1 MAAQDCKGYWYAAT
15 VLAVSDDSVPQ
26 YLVKFRGFP
35 AAQNESVPKNRIR
48 QNLTKAQIVQLNAA
62 IAWGNSTAG
71 LDAARGTWAVDKITA
86 KKGRLSDGIKYLCT
100 WQGWPASHT
109 TWEPKRNLPSWLV
122 ADFERS
128 QKQAV
133 GADGKAAAPTGAPF
147 VHAATEGT
155 DATARRKHAP
165 VTVWKDEIV
174 REAGIILPKQK
185 AAGQKQIIRMI
196 CSAWAFVDLHHLISE
211 LAAKLELPVAT
222 ADLVTPIASER
233 GAAGGKHVTDS
244 FYIMSY
250 GVIHELMGPN
260 GTDAL
265 ALRENNTAAM
275 LIPPLKF
282 AFKTVRDA
290 KPARCQLFVTA
301 EFGCFVWGS
310 KVWDFVKPKDPT
322 KETWDE
328 RVERGTK
335 EFNHSRAIAMAVIK
349 LAEAKEGL
357 VPAAMVD
364 WLKVV

>member
-1 MAAQDCKGYWYAAT
+1 MH
-15 VLAVSDDSVPQ
+15 V
-26 YLVKFRGFP
+26 
-35 AAQNESVPKNRIR
+35 
-48 QNLTKAQIVQLNAA
+48 
-62 IAWGNSTAG
+62 
-71 LDAARGTWAVDKITA
+71 
-86 KKGRLSDGIKYLCT
+86 
-100 WQGWPASHT
+100 
-109 TWEPKRNLPSWLV
+109 
-122 ADFERS
+122 
-128 QKQAV
+128 
-133 GADGKAAAPTGAPF
+133 
-147 VHAATEGT
+147 ATEGT

-290 KPARCQLFVTA
+290 RHCTNA
-301 EFGCFVWGS
+301 S
-310 KVWDFVKPKDPT
+310 K
-322 KETWDE
+322 
-328 RVERGTK
+328 
-335 EFNHSRAIAMAVIK
+335 
-349 LAEAKEGL
+349 
-357 VPAAMVD
+357 
-364 WLKVV
+364 